1 MTVLAAVKQFGI
13 AIGVVII
20 GVILLYSFNFFME
33 NISGKKIINE
43 YTNIE
48 KYRKTIKEY
57 ENIIIELKSSTLQQ
71 DSLINSLLNT
81 NDSLAYTIVNLEKIK
96 IIKKDGTAVKLQVID
111 NLSINELDSFFTSR
125 FN

>member
-1 MTVLAAVKQFGI
+1 MTVLAVVKQFGI
-13 AIGVVII
+13 AIGVVTI
-20 GVILLYSFNFFME
+20 GVILIYFFNFFME
-33 NISGKKIINE
+33 NISGKKITNE

-57 ENIIIELKSSTLQQ
+57 ENIIIELKSNALQQ

-81 NDSLAYTIVNLEKIK
+81 NDSLEYTIVNLEKIK

>member
-1 MTVLAAVKQFGI
+1 MTVLAVVRQFGI
-13 AIGVVII
+13 AIGVLII
-20 GVILLYSFNFFME
+20 GVILIYFFNFFME
-33 NISGKKIINE
+33 NISGKKIVNE

-48 KYRKTIKEY
+48 KYKKTIKEY
-57 ENIIIELKSSTLQQ
+57 ENIIIELKSNTLQQ
-71 DSLINSLLNT
+71 DSLINSLSNT
-81 NDSLAYTIVNLEKIK
+81 NDSLEYTIVNLEKIK

>member
-1 MTVLAAVKQFGI
+1 MTVLAVVKQFGI
-13 AIGVVII
+13 AIGVVTI
-20 GVILLYSFNFFME
+20 GVILIYFFNFFME
-33 NISGKKIINE
+33 NISGKKITNE

-57 ENIIIELKSSTLQQ
+57 ENIIIELKSNALQQ
-71 DSLINSLLNT
+71 DSLINSLSNI

>member
-1 MTVLAAVKQFGI
+1 MTVLAVVKQFGI

-71 DSLINSLLNT
+71 DSLINSLSNI

>member
-1 MTVLAAVKQFGI
+1 MTVLAAVRQFGI
-13 AIGVVII
+13 AIGVVTI
-20 GVILLYSFNFFME
+20 GVILIYFFNFFME
-33 NISGKKIINE
+33 NISGKKITNE

-57 ENIIIELKSSTLQQ
+57 ENIIIELKSNTLQQ
-71 DSLINSLLNT
+71 DSLINSLSNT

>member
-1 MTVLAAVKQFGI
+1 MTVLAVVKQFGI